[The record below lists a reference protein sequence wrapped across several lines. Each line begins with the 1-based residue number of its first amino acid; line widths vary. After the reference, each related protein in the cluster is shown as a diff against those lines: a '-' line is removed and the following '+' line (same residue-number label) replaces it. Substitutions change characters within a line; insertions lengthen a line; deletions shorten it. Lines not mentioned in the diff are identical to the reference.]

1 MVWRRL
7 AGAALVLL
15 AAVSFAIGPARA
27 QTTTTEAEIWSGTV
41 TTGPGAIYDA
51 STSDGSN
58 QGSLDRKN
66 FAYGGKI
73 YEVLYFSGGQ
83 FSWKPYEVIASGTFA
98 VYADSH
104 RHEFNGADEKGG
116 PVSRLGIL
124 WPGFTPA
131 ANQSYALRLVR
142 VIGNTDAN
150 LLGLAL
156 QAPDGSQVPLSADF
170 APATTQY
177 TADLLLNVD
186 FVTVLASGASVSI
199 LPPDDDA
206 GLPGHQLRF
215 TPGQSRR
222 IDVAVTAGNGT
233 TMKSYRIDATRL
245 ETDVCQRTAAVRDAI
260 VGALAGVDDCT
271 DVSAAQLRGIR
282 KVPAAE
288 DDDLKAP
295 PSGAATSPGCQVW
308 RYSSWQPK
316 SAETLPVGLF
326 DGLTGLKR
334 LEIVSAPELTR
345 LPRRLFAGL
354 SSLESLD
361 IWFNPKLS
369 TLPVGLFDGLE
380 RLNGCKFRKILR
392 WQGCRPG
399 CSATFRR

>member
-1 MVWRRL
+1 M
-7 AGAALVLL
+7 
-15 AAVSFAIGPARA
+15 
-27 QTTTTEAEIWSGTV
+27 ETV
-41 TTGPGAIYDA
+41 
-51 STSDGSN
+51 
-58 QGSLDRKN
+58 R
-66 FAYGGKI
+66 
-73 YEVLYFSGGQ
+73 
-83 FSWKPYEVIASGTFA
+83 
-98 VYADSH
+98 SH
-104 RHEFNGADEKGG
+104 RHRHLRGLRRIRHRHTSFNGADERGG
-116 PVSRLGIL
+116 QFLRTSTYVCG
-124 WPGFTPA
+124 PGFTPA
-131 ANQSYALRLVR
+131 ASRPVTTVSLRLVR

-186 FVTVLASGASVSI
+186 FVTVWASGASVSI

-282 KVPAAE
+282 KVPAAARLH
-288 DDDLKAP
+288 LKAP
-295 PSGAATSPGCQVW
+295 TFRRGDFAGMPGLETLILE
-308 RYSSWQPK
+308 PTLAK
-316 SAETLPVGLF
+316 TLPVGLL
-326 DGLTGLKR
+326 DGLTGLKN
-334 LEIVSAPELTR
+334 LQIVSADELTH

-380 RLNGCKFRKILR
+380 RLNFCKFRKIIR
-392 WQGCRPG
+392 
-399 CSATFRR
+399 